1 MPQPADAALH
11 PPQGSRE
18 PPTAAE
24 LRAWERWKHMAGTAD
39 ATGRQRARNA
49 VLGALEHHA
58 RDNGTQVAYGSAREA
73 LESYRQAQETQRAIM
88 DHAEQTR
95 QAVMNCAG
103 DTANHAAET
112 QRVVLTHAGETA
124 RRSLL
129 FTAETVALVLS
140 VAAAS
145 WLLAQAGQ
153 YLGLT
158 YGVRA
163 YQVWSGVA
171 HGIPDD
177 SGP

>member
-1 MPQPADAALH
+1 MPQPINTALH
-11 PPQGSRE
+11 PPQGARE
-18 PPTAAE
+18 PPTPAE
-24 LRAWERWKHMAGTAD
+24 LRAWERWKHMAGTTD
-39 ATGRQRARNA
+39 ATPKQRARNA
-49 VLGALEHHA
+49 LLGAMEHHA
-58 RDNGTQVAYGSAREA
+58 RDNGTQVAYTSAREA
-73 LESYRQAQETQRAIM
+73 LESYRQAQE
-88 DHAEQTR
+88 TR

-112 QRVVLTHAGETA
+112 QRVLMNHAGETA

-129 FTAETVALVLS
+129 FTIETLAVALSL
-140 VAAAS
+140 AAS
-145 WLLAQAGQ
+145 AYLLAQAGQ

-177 SGP
+177 SEP